1 MQRGIVCRWKISC
14 LEFQSTGI
22 VRVSVGAGAVV
33 AVVDIVFRMIVN
45 YERRFGDLFLG
56 DTERRKRTILFE
68 VVPTVINLNIYI

>member
-1 MQRGIVCRWKISC
+1 
-14 LEFQSTGI
+14 
-22 VRVSVGAGAVV
+22 
-33 AVVDIVFRMIVN
+33 MIVN